1 MTLNV
6 LNSKFIKKV
15 ANLSDLLFGNIEEE
29 GFRLASAAEER
40 YCYCLD
46 CDWNNFP
53 NAEHTLWLSEL
64 TCGCQKPD
72 KRPSALCSN
81 SQNWSHERRAL
92 FFPPKMWWWWSC
104 VWKYMHKQMQC
115 SLKRRRSQKCHFY
128 SFLRCTCNM
137 QLMTLLGFRRNI
149 SYFKAP
155 VRCIGRLLFPGRHTN
170 MFLVDD
176 CKNIE
181 RLLRSVV
188 LPHRSKESRTLWPKV
203 FRQMFALIQNFARAG
218 L

>member
-1 MTLNV
+1 
-6 LNSKFIKKV
+6 
-15 ANLSDLLFGNIEEE
+15 
-29 GFRLASAAEER
+29 
-40 YCYCLD
+40 
-46 CDWNNFP
+46 
-53 NAEHTLWLSEL
+53 
-64 TCGCQKPD
+64 
-72 KRPSALCSN
+72 
-81 SQNWSHERRAL
+81 
-92 FFPPKMWWWWSC
+92 
-104 VWKYMHKQMQC
+104 MQC

-155 VRCIGRLLFPGRHTN
+155 VRCIGRLLFAGRHTN

-188 LPHRSKESRTLWPKV
+188 LPHLSKESRTLWPKV
-203 FRQMFALIQNFARAG
+203 LRQMFALLSRTLLELDCRAPARSLWWWTRIHLLQFEFRRHHFRSFFSMKRTYGYKVQCSIAS
-218 L
+218 LLSSKAL

>member
-1 MTLNV
+1 
-6 LNSKFIKKV
+6 
-15 ANLSDLLFGNIEEE
+15 
-29 GFRLASAAEER
+29 
-40 YCYCLD
+40 
-46 CDWNNFP
+46 
-53 NAEHTLWLSEL
+53 
-64 TCGCQKPD
+64 
-72 KRPSALCSN
+72 
-81 SQNWSHERRAL
+81 
-92 FFPPKMWWWWSC
+92 
-104 VWKYMHKQMQC
+104 MQC

-218 L
+218 LQSSVLSLWWWTRIHLIQFEFRRHPFRSFYSVKQTYGYKVQYSLASLYSKAL

>member
-1 MTLNV
+1 
-6 LNSKFIKKV
+6 
-15 ANLSDLLFGNIEEE
+15 
-29 GFRLASAAEER
+29 
-40 YCYCLD
+40 
-46 CDWNNFP
+46 
-53 NAEHTLWLSEL
+53 
-64 TCGCQKPD
+64 
-72 KRPSALCSN
+72 
-81 SQNWSHERRAL
+81 
-92 FFPPKMWWWWSC
+92 
-104 VWKYMHKQMQC
+104 MQC

-155 VRCIGRLLFPGRHTN
+155 VRCIGRLLFAGRHTN

-188 LPHRSKESRTLWPKV
+188 LPHLSKETGEPYAMAKSVQTNVCSYTELCSSWIVELGPIFMVVDKNS
-203 FRQMFALIQNFARAG
+203 FDPI
-218 L
+218 